1 MFITLLILEIR
12 SLLWEMTANKIE
24 AAAEVQA
31 DPHVSSRM
39 YRNHIFSTGFFPAL
53 SQKIQVLQQ

>member
-1 MFITLLILEIR
+1 
-12 SLLWEMTANKIE
+12 MTANKIE